1 MSATSHP
8 KAAGSQRSLDFW
20 DPCVHPYGLTYSD
33 EIRHSNTCRAKRV
46 SRGQPLSYAPS
57 QKAGS
62 QSPHISELPTS
73 VRMHGMRNIAT
84 KFCLLIKL
92 RAIITIMG

>member
-8 KAAGSQRSLDFW
+8 KAAGPQRSLDFW

-46 SRGQPLSYAPS
+46 SRVS
-57 QKAGS
+57 
-62 QSPHISELPTS
+62 H
-73 VRMHGMRNIAT
+73 
-84 KFCLLIKL
+84 
-92 RAIITIMG
+92 